1 MLEKLLEIFKIFI
14 FYFVEISVLFI
25 AIAFIVAL
33 LNQKFS
39 KKMERYLSA
48 NSLLSY
54 IKAMF
59 LGALT
64 PFCSCSTIPLLSG
77 LLKSGVSFGVS
88 VAYLLV
94 SPLVNPIIIAMLV
107 ISFGLKLSLFYILFI
122 FVFVFIFSL
131 SISKFDSDKFL
142 NKDFIKEKQNTA
154 PKYHNISKQ
163 NCCQT
168 KIINFST
175 QKQSLNSNSQ
185 TRRSYKNLFIKV
197 LKDYKKLLPYII
209 IGMSI
214 GALIHGFV
222 PKEFLQTYLDKFEIF
237 SVVVAA
243 FVGVLLYIRVE
254 AIIPIGLSLMD
265 CGVSLGAV
273 MSFLIAG
280 GGCSLPELILL
291 KRIFKMNFLLIFIS
305 CVLFIAIIFGV
316 LIDIGIKWKI

>member
-1 MLEKLLEIFKIFI
+1 MLDKLLESIKAFI
-14 FYFVEISVLFI
+14 FYFVELSILFI

-39 KKMERYLSA
+39 KKIERYLSA

-64 PFCSCSTIPLLSG
+64 PFCSCSTIPLLIA
-77 LLKSGVSFGVS
+77 LLKARVSFGVS
-88 VAYLLV
+88 VAYLFV

-131 SISKFDSDKFL
+131 SISKFNSDKFL
-142 NKDFIKEKQNTA
+142 NDDFIKKEYFTPSNH
-154 PKYHNISKQ
+154 HNISKQ

-175 QKQSLNSNSQ
+175 QKQSLNSQ
-185 TRRSYKNLFIKV
+185 TKSSYKDLFIKV
-197 LKDYKKLLPYII
+197 LKDYKKLLPYIV
-209 IGMSI
+209 IGMGI

-222 PKEFLQTYLDKFEIF
+222 PKEFLQTYLQEFEIF
-237 SVVVAA
+237 SVVIAA

-273 MSFLIAG
+273 MSFLISG

-316 LIDIGIKWKI
+316 LIDIFL

>member
-1 MLEKLLEIFKIFI
+1 MLEKLLESIKAFI
-14 FYFVEISVLFI
+14 FYFIELSVLFI

-39 KKMERYLSA
+39 KKIERYLSA

-107 ISFGLKLSLFYILFI
+107 ISFGLNLSLFYILFI
-122 FVFVFIFSL
+122 FIFVFIFSL
-131 SISKFDSDKFL
+131 SISKFNSDKFL
-142 NKDFIKEKQNTA
+142 NDDFIKKEYFTPSNH
-154 PKYHNISKQ
+154 HNISKQ

-175 QKQSLNSNSQ
+175 QKQSLNSQ
-185 TRRSYKNLFIKV
+185 TKSSYKDLFIKV
-197 LKDYKKLLPYII
+197 LKDYKKLLPYIV
-209 IGMSI
+209 IGMGI
-214 GALIHGFV
+214 GAIIYGFV
-222 PKEFLQTYLDKFEIF
+222 PKEFLQSYLAEFEIF
-237 SVVVAA
+237 SVVIAA

-254 AIIPIGLSLMD
+254 AIIPIGLSLID

-305 CVLFIAIIFGV
+305 CVLLTAIIFGV
-316 LIDIGIKWKI
+316 LIDIFL

>member
-1 MLEKLLEIFKIFI
+1 MLDKLLESVRAFI
-14 FYFVEISVLFI
+14 FYFVELSVLFI

-39 KKMERYLSA
+39 KKIERYLSA

-64 PFCSCSTIPLLSG
+64 PFCSCSTIPLLIA
-77 LLKSGVSFGVS
+77 LLKARVSFGVS

-131 SISKFDSDKFL
+131 SISKFNSDKFL
-142 NKDFIKEKQNTA
+142 NDDFIKKEYFTPSNH
-154 PKYHNISKQ
+154 HNISKQ

-175 QKQSLNSNSQ
+175 QKQSLNSQ
-185 TRRSYKNLFIKV
+185 TKSSYKDLFIKV
-197 LKDYKKLLPYII
+197 LKDYKKLLPYIV
-209 IGMSI
+209 IGMGI

-222 PKEFLQTYLDKFEIF
+222 PKEFLQTYLQEFEIF
-237 SVVVAA
+237 SVVIAA

-273 MSFLIAG
+273 MSFLISG

-316 LIDIGIKWKI
+316 LIDIFL

>member
-1 MLEKLLEIFKIFI
+1 MLDKLLESVRAFI
-14 FYFVEISVLFI
+14 FYFVELSVLFI

-39 KKMERYLSA
+39 KKIERYLSA

-64 PFCSCSTIPLLSG
+64 PFCSCSTIPLLIA
-77 LLKSGVSFGVS
+77 LLKARVSFGVS

-131 SISKFDSDKFL
+131 SISKFNSDKFL
-142 NKDFIKEKQNTA
+142 NDDFIKKEYFTPSNH
-154 PKYHNISKQ
+154 HNISKQ

-175 QKQSLNSNSQ
+175 QKQSLNSQ
-185 TRRSYKNLFIKV
+185 TKSSYKDLFIKV
-197 LKDYKKLLPYII
+197 LKDYKKLLPYIV
-209 IGMSI
+209 IGMGI
-214 GALIHGFV
+214 GAIIYGFV
-222 PKEFLQTYLDKFEIF
+222 PKEFLQSYLAEFEIF
-237 SVVVAA
+237 SVVIAA

-254 AIIPIGLSLMD
+254 AIIPIGLSLID
-265 CGVSLGAV
+265 CGASLGAV

-305 CVLFIAIIFGV
+305 CVLLTAIIFGV
-316 LIDIGIKWKI
+316 LIDIFL

>member
-1 MLEKLLEIFKIFI
+1 MLEKLLESIKAFI
-14 FYFVEISVLFI
+14 FYFIELSVLFI

-39 KKMERYLSA
+39 KKIERYLSA

-64 PFCSCSTIPLLSG
+64 PFCSCSTIPLLIA
-77 LLKSGVSFGVS
+77 LLKARVSFGVS

-131 SISKFDSDKFL
+131 SISKFNSDKFL
-142 NKDFIKEKQNTA
+142 NDDFIKKEYFTPSNH
-154 PKYHNISKQ
+154 HNISKQ

-175 QKQSLNSNSQ
+175 QKQSLNSQ
-185 TRRSYKNLFIKV
+185 TKSSYKDLFIKV
-197 LKDYKKLLPYII
+197 LKDYKKLLPYIV
-209 IGMSI
+209 IGMGI

-222 PKEFLQTYLDKFEIF
+222 PKEFLQTYLQEFEIF
-237 SVVVAA
+237 SVVIAA

-273 MSFLIAG
+273 MSFLISG

-316 LIDIGIKWKI
+316 LIDIFL

>member
-1 MLEKLLEIFKIFI
+1 MLDKLLESVRAFI
-14 FYFVEISVLFI
+14 FYFVELSVLFI

-39 KKMERYLSA
+39 KKIERYLSA

-64 PFCSCSTIPLLSG
+64 PFCSCSTIPLLIA
-77 LLKSGVSFGVS
+77 LLKARVSFGVS
-88 VAYLLV
+88 VAYLFV

-131 SISKFDSDKFL
+131 SISKFNSDKFL
-142 NKDFIKEKQNTA
+142 NDDFIKKEYFTPSNH
-154 PKYHNISKQ
+154 HNISKQ

-175 QKQSLNSNSQ
+175 QKQSLNSQ
-185 TRRSYKNLFIKV
+185 TKSSYKDLFIKV
-197 LKDYKKLLPYII
+197 LKDYKKLLPYIV
-209 IGMSI
+209 IGMGI

-222 PKEFLQTYLDKFEIF
+222 PKEFLQSYLAEFEIF
-237 SVVVAA
+237 SVVIAA

-254 AIIPIGLSLMD
+254 AIIPIGLSLID

-316 LIDIGIKWKI
+316 LIDIFL

>member
-1 MLEKLLEIFKIFI
+1 MLEKLLESIKAFI
-14 FYFVEISVLFI
+14 FYFVELSVLFI

-39 KKMERYLSA
+39 KKIERYLSA

-64 PFCSCSTIPLLSG
+64 PFCSCSTIPLLIA
-77 LLKSGVSFGVS
+77 LLKARVSFGVS

-131 SISKFDSDKFL
+131 SISKFNSDKFL
-142 NKDFIKEKQNTA
+142 NDDFIKKEYFTPSNH
-154 PKYHNISKQ
+154 HNISKQ

-175 QKQSLNSNSQ
+175 QKQSLNSQ
-185 TRRSYKNLFIKV
+185 TKSSYKDLFIKV
-197 LKDYKKLLPYII
+197 LKDYKKLLPYIV
-209 IGMSI
+209 IGMGI
-214 GALIHGFV
+214 GAIIYGFV
-222 PKEFLQTYLDKFEIF
+222 PKEFLQSYLAEFEIF
-237 SVVVAA
+237 SVVIAA

-254 AIIPIGLSLMD
+254 AIIPIGLSLID

-273 MSFLIAG
+273 MSFLISG

-305 CVLFIAIIFGV
+305 CVLLIAIIFGV
-316 LIDIGIKWKI
+316 LIDIFL

>member
-1 MLEKLLEIFKIFI
+1 MLDKLLESVRAFI
-14 FYFVEISVLFI
+14 FYFVELSILFI

-39 KKMERYLSA
+39 KKIERYLSA

-64 PFCSCSTIPLLSG
+64 PFCSCSTIPLLIA
-77 LLKSGVSFGVS
+77 LLKARVSFGVS
-88 VAYLLV
+88 VAYLFV

-107 ISFGLKLSLFYILFI
+107 ISFGLNLSLFYILFI
-122 FVFVFIFSL
+122 FIFVFIFSL
-131 SISKFDSDKFL
+131 SISKFNSDKFL
-142 NKDFIKEKQNTA
+142 NDDFIKKEYFTPSNH
-154 PKYHNISKQ
+154 HNISKQ

-175 QKQSLNSNSQ
+175 HFSTQKQSLNSQ
-185 TRRSYKNLFIKV
+185 TKSSYKDLFIKV
-197 LKDYKKLLPYII
+197 LKDYKKLLPYIV
-209 IGMSI
+209 IGMGI
-214 GALIHGFV
+214 GAIIHGFV
-222 PKEFLQTYLDKFEIF
+222 PKEFLQSYLAEFEIF
-237 SVVVAA
+237 SVVIAA

-254 AIIPIGLSLMD
+254 AIIPIGLSLID

-291 KRIFKMNFLLIFIS
+291 KRIFKMNFLLIFIL
-305 CVLFIAIIFGV
+305 CVLLTAIIFGV
-316 LIDIGIKWKI
+316 LIDIFL